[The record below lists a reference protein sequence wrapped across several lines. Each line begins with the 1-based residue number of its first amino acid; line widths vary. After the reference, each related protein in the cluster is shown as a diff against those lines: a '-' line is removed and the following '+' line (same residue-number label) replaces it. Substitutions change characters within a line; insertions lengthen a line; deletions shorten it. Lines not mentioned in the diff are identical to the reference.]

1 MESTR
6 APLRNDLVGRAAEL
20 VPFLRERSERT
31 EEGRRLPEETIGA
44 LADAGV
50 LRMRVP
56 SRYGGHEA
64 DMRTMVEVL
73 AQIGRGDGST
83 AWTVSVWGIF
93 AWLAGMYPHE
103 VREEVFADPDAR
115 ISGILSKPGTAIPV
129 DGGYLVSGRWAFNT
143 GVTQSGWNML
153 LAIPTST
160 PEAAPASAPS
170 AGDALPLLVLTRADE
185 MTVVDDWHA
194 SGLRGTG
201 SVTSVAKDVF
211 VPSAHALPMRA
222 LLKGHTEA
230 QLDPGSPF
238 HRSPLFPT
246 VAVCT
251 VGTAL
256 GLARAAQETFLER
269 LPGRRI
275 AYTDYASQREA
286 PVTHLQVG
294 EAAMLVDEAEFHARR
309 AAELLDAKATGGE
322 TWTVDERVR
331 VRTDVGAVCRR
342 AKESVD
348 ILATA
353 SGASSLYSS
362 APIQRIERDMRAVH
376 QHASLHPNTTFELY
390 GRVLCGLAPNTRNL

>member
-1 MESTR
+1 MESTP
-6 APLRNDLVGRAAEL
+6 APRRNDLVRRAAEL
-20 VPFLRERSERT
+20 VPLLRKSSERT
-31 EEGRRLPEETIGA
+31 EEGRRLPEETISA
-44 LADAGV
+44 LADAGM

-93 AWLAGMYPHE
+93 AWLAGLYSHE

-115 ISGILSKPGTAIPV
+115 VSGILSKPGTAVPV

-143 GVTQSGWNML
+143 GVTQSRWNML
-153 LAIPTST
+153 LATPTPMSPPT
-160 PEAAPASAPS
+160 PSPS
-170 AGDALPLLVLTRADE
+170 AGDALPLLVLTGARE
-185 MTVVDDWHA
+185 MAIVDDWDT
-194 SGLRGTG
+194 SGLCGTG

-211 VPSAHALPMRA
+211 VPAARA
-222 LLKGHTEA
+222 LSMREVLKGHTAA
-230 QLDPGSPF
+230 QLDSGSPF
-238 HRSPLFPT
+238 HRSPMFPT
-246 VAVCT
+246 VAVST
-251 VGTAL
+251 VGTVL
-256 GLARAAQETFLER
+256 GLARAAQETFLDR
-269 LPGRRI
+269 LPGRQI
-275 AYTDYASQREA
+275 AYTDYVSQREA

-309 AAELLDAKATGGE
+309 AAELLDAKAIGAE
-322 TWTVDERVR
+322 TWIIDERVR
-331 VRTDVGAVCRR
+331 VRTDVGAACRR
-342 AKESVD
+342 AKESID

-353 SGASSLYSS
+353 SGASSLYRS

-376 QHASLHPNTTFELY
+376 QHASLHPNTIFELY